1 MSLENKVALVTGSS
15 RGIGKTIALKLAE
28 AGASLVINYKSNRW
42 AADEVMES
50 IKKIVENPALRLA
63 QGGER
68 SRTTKG
74 AERKAISIQCDVS
87 NFADVEEM
95 VKKVTKEFG
104 RIDILVNNVGPFLY
118 KSIYDTTIQE
128 WHQIINSNLNSTFYC
143 CKAVVPIMRKQKSG
157 NIINIGAPNAERTQG
172 YLKNCAYAVAKTG
185 VVVFSKS
192 LAKEEAKNGIRVNVV
207 NPGFI
212 QTDEYT
218 EEMKKD
224 MPKQVPLGRLGKPE
238 DIADAVLFLV
248 SDEAN
253 YITGSVLNVHG
264 GLWC

>member
-15 RGIGKTIALKLAE
+15 RGIGKTIALKLAK
-28 AGASLVINYKSNRW
+28 AGAYLVINYKSNVT
-42 AADEVMES
+42 AANEVVES
-50 IKKIVENPALRLA
+50 IRKM
-63 QGGER
+63 G
-68 SRTTKG
+68 
-74 AERKAISIQCDVS
+74 RKAISIQSDIS

-95 VKKVTKEFG
+95 IKKVMAEYG

-118 KSIYDTTIQE
+118 KPIYDTTIQE

-143 CKAVVPIMRKQKSG
+143 CKAVIPIMRKQKSG

-172 YLKNCAYAVAKTG
+172 YILNCAYATAKTG

-192 LAKEEAKNGIRVNVV
+192 LAKEEAKNGIRVNVI

-212 QTDEYT
+212 ETDEYT

-238 DIADAVLFLV
+238 DIANAVLFLV

>member
-1 MSLENKVALVTGSS
+1 MEAPTAVGKGAKMSLENKVALVTGSS

-28 AGASLVINYKSNRW
+28 AGASLVVNYKSNSG
-42 AADEVMES
+42 AADKVVES
-50 IKKIVENPALRLA
+50 IKKMGQKV
-63 QGGER
+63 
-68 SRTTKG
+68 
-74 AERKAISIQCDVS
+74 ISIQCDVS
-87 NFADVEEM
+87 NFADVEKM
-95 VKKVTKEFG
+95 VKKVTKKFG

-172 YLKNCAYAVAKTG
+172 YLKNCPYAVAKTG

-192 LAKEEAKNGIRVNVV
+192 LAKEEAKNGIRVNVI

-218 EEMKKD
+218 GEMKKD

-238 DIADAVLFLV
+238 DIANAVLFLI

>member
-1 MSLENKVALVTGSS
+1 MSLENNVALVTGSS
-15 RGIGKTIALKLAE
+15 RGIGKIIALRLAE
-28 AGASLVINYKSNRW
+28 ADASLVVNYKSDSWTAN
-42 AADEVMES
+42 EVVKS
-50 IKKIVENPALRLA
+50 IKKIKR
-63 QGGER
+63 Q
-68 SRTTKG
+68 
-74 AERKAISIQCDVS
+74 AIAIQCDVS

-95 VKKVTKEFG
+95 VGKVTSEFG

-172 YLKNCAYAVAKTG
+172 YVQNCPYAIAKTG
-185 VVVFSKS
+185 VVVLSKS
-192 LAKEEAKNGIRVNVV
+192 LAKEEAKNGIRVNVI

-238 DIADAVLFLV
+238 DIANAVLFLV

>member
-28 AGASLVINYKSNRW
+28 AGASLVINYKSDSS
-42 AADEVMES
+42 AAEEVLQS
-50 IKKIVENPALRLA
+50 IKKMR
-63 QGGER
+63 
-68 SRTTKG
+68 
-74 AERKAISIQCDVS
+74 RKTIAIQCDVS

-95 VKKVTKEFG
+95 VKKVTSEFG

-128 WHQIINSNLNSTFYC
+128 WHQVINSNLNSTFYC
-143 CKAVVPIMRKQKSG
+143 CKAVIPIMRKQKSG
-157 NIINIGAPNAERTQG
+157 IIINIGAPNAERTQG
-172 YLKNCAYAVAKTG
+172 YTRNCAYATAKTG
-185 VVVFSKS
+185 VVVLSKS
-192 LAKEEAKNGIRVNVV
+192 LAKEEGRNGIRVNVV

-212 QTDEYT
+212 ETDQYT
-218 EEMKKD
+218 EEMKQD

-238 DIADAVLFLV
+238 DIASAVLFLV

-253 YITGSVLNVHG
+253 YTTGSVLNVHG

>member
-15 RGIGKTIALKLAE
+15 RGIGKTIALKLAK
-28 AGASLVINYKSNRW
+28 AGASLVINYKSNIT
-42 AADEVMES
+42 AANEVVES
-50 IKKIVENPALRLA
+50 IREM
-63 QGGER
+63 G
-68 SRTTKG
+68 
-74 AERKAISIQCDVS
+74 RKAISIQSDVS
-87 NFADVEEM
+87 NFANVEEM
-95 VKKVTKEFG
+95 IKKVMAEFG

-118 KSIYDTTIQE
+118 KPIYDTTIQE
-128 WHQIINSNLNSTFYC
+128 WHQIINSDLNSTFYC
-143 CKAVVPIMRKQKSG
+143 CKAMVPIMRKQKSG

-172 YLKNCAYAVAKTG
+172 YILNCAYAIAKTG

-192 LAKEEAKNGIRVNVV
+192 LAKEEAKNGIRVNVI

-212 QTDEYT
+212 ETDEYT

-224 MPKQVPLGRLGKPE
+224 MPRQVPLGRLGKPE
-238 DIADAVLFLV
+238 DIANAVLFLV

>member
-28 AGASLVINYKSNRW
+28 AGASLVINYKSNSG
-42 AADEVMES
+42 AADQVVES
-50 IKKIVENPALRLA
+50 IKKMIENPAKD
-63 QGGER
+63 GER
-68 SRTTKG
+68 KV
-74 AERKAISIQCDVS
+74 ISIQCDVS

-95 VKKVTKEFG
+95 VKKVTKEFD

-192 LAKEEAKNGIRVNVV
+192 LAKEEAKNGIRVNVI

-238 DIADAVLFLV
+238 DIANAVLFLV
-248 SDEAN
+248 SNEAD

>member
-28 AGASLVINYKSNRW
+28 AGASLVINYKSNSG
-42 AADEVMES
+42 AADEVVES
-50 IKKIVENPALRLA
+50 IKKMIENPAK
-63 QGGER
+63 GGGQ
-68 SRTTKG
+68 KV
-74 AERKAISIQCDVS
+74 ISIQCDVS

-95 VKKVTKEFG
+95 IKKVTKEFG
-104 RIDILVNNVGPFLY
+104 GIDILVNNVGPFLY

-192 LAKEEAKNGIRVNVV
+192 LAKEEAKNGIRVNVI

-238 DIADAVLFLV
+238 DIANAVLFLV
-248 SDEAN
+248 SNEAD

>member
-15 RGIGKTIALKLAE
+15 RGIGKIISLKLAE
-28 AGASLVINYKSNRW
+28 AGASLVINYKSNTW
-42 AADEVMES
+42 AADEVVES
-50 IKKIVENPALRLA
+50 IKKMEH
-63 QGGER
+63 
-68 SRTTKG
+68 
-74 AERKAISIQCDVS
+74 KAISIQSDVS

-95 VKKVTKEFG
+95 VKKVLGEFG

-143 CKAVVPIMRKQKSG
+143 CKAVIPIMRKQKSG

-172 YLKNCAYAVAKTG
+172 YLRNCAYATAKTG

-192 LAKEEAKNGIRVNVV
+192 LAREEAKNGIRVNVV

-212 QTDEYT
+212 ETDQYT
-218 EEMKKD
+218 EELKKD
-224 MPKQVPLGRLGKPE
+224 MPKEVPLRKLGKPE
-238 DIADAVLFLV
+238 DIANAVLFLV
-248 SDEAN
+248 SEEAN

>member
-28 AGASLVINYKSNRW
+28 AGASLVINYKFNSW
-42 AADEVMES
+42 AADEVVES
-50 IKKIVENPALRLA
+50 IKRLK
-63 QGGER
+63 R
-68 SRTTKG
+68 M
-74 AERKAISIQCDVS
+74 AIAIQCDVS

-95 VKKVTKEFG
+95 VKRATSEFG

-118 KSIYDTTIQE
+118 RSIFDTTIQE
-128 WHQIINSNLNSTFYC
+128 WHEVMNSNLNSTFYC

-157 NIINIGAPNAERTQG
+157 CIINIGAPNAERTQG
-172 YLKNCAYAVAKTG
+172 YFKNCPYAIAKTG

-192 LAKEEAKNGIRVNVV
+192 LAKEEAKNGIRANMI

-212 QTDEYT
+212 ETDEYT

-224 MPKQVPLGRLGKPE
+224 MPKDVPLGKLGKPE
-238 DIADAVLFLV
+238 DIANAVLFLV

>member
-15 RGIGKTIALKLAE
+15 RGIGKTMALRLAE
-28 AGASLVINYKSNRW
+28 AGASLVINYKSNSW
-42 AADEVMES
+42 AADEVVQS
-50 IKKIVENPALRLA
+50 IKKIKR
-63 QGGER
+63 Q
-68 SRTTKG
+68 
-74 AERKAISIQCDVS
+74 AISVQCDVS

-95 VKKVTKEFG
+95 VDKVMNEFG
-104 RIDILVNNVGPFLY
+104 RMDILINNVGPFLY
-118 KSIYDTTIQE
+118 KSIYDTSIQE
-128 WHQIINSNLNSTFYC
+128 WHQ
-143 CKAVVPIMRKQKSG
+143 
-157 NIINIGAPNAERTQG
+157 IINIGAPNAERTQG
-172 YLKNCAYAVAKTG
+172 YVRNCPYAVAKTG

-212 QTDEYT
+212 ETDEYT
-218 EEMKKD
+218 EEMKKN
-224 MPKQVPLGRLGKPE
+224 MPKEVPLRRLGKPG
-238 DIADAVLFLV
+238 DIANAVLFLV

>member
-15 RGIGKTIALKLAE
+15 RGIGKTIALKLAK
-28 AGASLVINYKSNRW
+28 AGASLVINYKSNSE
-42 AADEVMES
+42 AADEVVES
-50 IKKIVENPALRLA
+50 IKKIIENPAK
-63 QGGER
+63 GG
-68 SRTTKG
+68 G
-74 AERKAISIQCDVS
+74 RKVISIRCDVS
-87 NFADVEEM
+87 NLADVEEM
-95 VKKVTKEFG
+95 IKKVTKEFG

-118 KSIYDTTIQE
+118 KSIYDTTIGE

-172 YLKNCAYAVAKTG
+172 YLKNCPYAVAKTG

-192 LAKEEAKNGIRVNVV
+192 LAKEEAKNGIRVNVI

-212 QTDEYT
+212 ETDQYT

-238 DIADAVLFLV
+238 DIANAVLFLV

>member
-28 AGASLVINYKSNRW
+28 SGASLAINYKSNTW
-42 AADEVMES
+42 AADEVVES
-50 IKKIVENPALRLA
+50 IKKIIENPAK
-63 QGGER
+63 GGGQ
-68 SRTTKG
+68 KV
-74 AERKAISIQCDVS
+74 ISIQCDVS
-87 NFADVEEM
+87 NSADVEEM

-104 RIDILVNNVGPFLY
+104 RIDILINNVGPFLY
-118 KSIYDTTIQE
+118 KSIYATTIQE

-157 NIINIGAPNAERTQG
+157 NIINIGAPNAERPQG
-172 YLKNCAYAVAKTG
+172 YLKNCPYAVAKTG

-212 QTDEYT
+212 ETDEYT

-224 MPKQVPLGRLGKPE
+224 MPQQVPLGRLGKPE
-238 DIADAVLFLV
+238 DIAHAVLFLV

>member
-15 RGIGKTIALKLAE
+15 RGIGKTIALKLAK
-28 AGASLVINYKSNRW
+28 AGASLVVNYKSNSG
-42 AADEVMES
+42 AADTVVES
-50 IKKIVENPALRLA
+50 IKKIIENPAK
-63 QGGER
+63 GGGQ
-68 SRTTKG
+68 KV
-74 AERKAISIQCDVS
+74 ISIQCDVS

-95 VKKVTKEFG
+95 IKKVTKEFG
-104 RIDILVNNVGPFLY
+104 GIDILVNNVGPFLY
-118 KSIYDTTIQE
+118 KSIYDTTIGE

-157 NIINIGAPNAERTQG
+157 NIINIGAPNAERPQG
-172 YLKNCAYAVAKTG
+172 YLKNCPYAVAKTG

-192 LAKEEAKNGIRVNVV
+192 LAKEEAKNGIRVNVI

-212 QTDEYT
+212 ETDQYT

-238 DIADAVLFLV
+238 DIANAVLFLV